1 MSITQNSTPND
12 PGLDIHYIHAKPQ
25 LPKGR
30 KLQVLPLYLQH
41 GWPGS
46 VVEFHKLIPL
56 LVTPRP
62 DRDFVFEV
70 IAPSLPG
77 FGWSSAGAK
86 PGLGATEMANVM
98 KNLML
103 RLGFDKFYT
112 QGGDWGAIISANM
125 ASMYPQQ

>member
-1 MSITQNSTPND
+1 M
-12 PGLDIHYIHAKPQ
+12 DIHFIHVKPQ
-25 LPKGR
+25 LPKDR
-30 KLQVLPLYLQH
+30 KIEVLPLYIQH

-46 VVEFHKLIPL
+46 IVEFQKIIPL
-56 LVTPRP
+56 LTTVRA

-77 FGWSSAGAK
+77 YGYSQAASKA
-86 PGLGATEMANVM
+86 GLGALQIAHVM

-112 QGGDWGAIISANM
+112 QGGDWGAVVTANL